1 MKLSPFPSPRLILIE
16 IRAKRE
22 EIPPGGV
29 LKVLQL
35 IIEEEIEKETT
46 KATMKV
52 TKEREGKLGKEP
64 GGLLCEH
71 INHMNDHGVRLV
83 SSSSSSLAI
92 VATVAS
98 RHDPSDGPDITYTDG
113 AGPFLFA
120 VPVVEDTHMAPR
132 DL

>member
-64 GGLLCEH
+64 GGLWCEH
-71 INHMNDHGVRLV
+71 INHMNDHDVCCA
-83 SSSSSSLAI
+83 SSSSLAL

-98 RHDPSDGPDITYTDG
+98 RHDPPDGPDITYTDG
-113 AGPFLFA
+113 AGPFLFEM
-120 VPVVEDTHMAPR
+120 PVVEDTHMAPR